1 MAKAKST
8 KARKSKSKR
17 YLVIVESPAKA
28 NTIRRYLGRNF
39 DVKASIGH
47 VRDLPKSK
55 LGVDVDHD
63 FQMKFITI
71 KGKAKIIKELK
82 AAAKKADIVYLAP
95 DPDREGEAIAQHI
108 FDAIDYKGEIYRISF
123 NEITKKA
130 VQAAIE
136 KPTDI
141 AKNLVYAQ
149 QARRALDRLV
159 GYKLSP
165 LLWEKVRS
173 GLSAGRVQSVAMR
186 LILEREKE
194 IEAFVQKEYWSIEC
208 LLAPVSPT
216 AAGHLPKDKKGFEAK
231 LHHIGG
237 EKFEIDNETDAKN
250 AVEEI
255 KKEKLSV
262 KSLTIKDKKRNPSPP
277 FITSTLQSAASVRLG
292 YSAGRTMRIAQ
303 KLYEGMDTG
312 GAEAA
317 GLITYMRTDST
328 RIADE
333 AVAEVREYI
342 KTEAGDNYLPDK
354 PNQYKSKKSAQEGH
368 EAIRPTTVLKTPES
382 VKQYLSADEFKV
394 YDLIWKRFVASQMK
408 PAINTGTTLDVVA
421 GKYLLRAT
429 GTRLKFEGFLKVY
442 QDIKK
447 DEENIIPPLE
457 QGDELNLEEI
467 TPNQHFTQP
476 PPRYS
481 EATLIRDLEEKGIG
495 RPSTYAA
502 IMSTIQSR
510 DYAESIERR
519 LHPTELGRLITE
531 LLMEH
536 FPTILDVQF
545 TAQMEENLDKVEEG
559 DKDWVTLLKEFYGPF
574 AEALEAAHKNMK
586 KVKAEIK
593 TDEICDKCGADMII
607 KFGRFGKFM
616 ACSNYPECKN
626 TKPVSKNGDVGSE
639 PEKTDEKCPE
649 CGSDMVLRNGRF
661 GKFMACSKYPECKT
675 TKPISLGIKCP
686 KECGGEVV
694 SRRTKKGRTFF
705 GCTNYPKCDFTS
717 WQKPVNEPCPECGG
731 KYLVYAASR
740 NKDVIKLNCPE
751 KECKYSKEIA
761 KEPAET
767 ADAASTRTD
776 TAQAESSS

>member
-1 MAKAKST
+1 MVKVKAK
-8 KARKSKSKR
+8 KAQRAKPKR

-28 NTIRRYLGRNF
+28 NTIRRYLGRSF

-55 LGVDVDHD
+55 LGIDVDND

-71 KGKAKIIKELK
+71 KGKAKVIKELK
-82 AAAKKADIVYLAP
+82 TAAKKADIVYLAP

-108 FDAIDYKGEIYRISF
+108 FDAIDYKGEIYRITF

-136 KPTDI
+136 NRTAI
-141 AKNLVYAQ
+141 EKNLVYAQ

-165 LLWEKVRS
+165 LLWDKVRS

-186 LILEREKE
+186 LIIEREKE
-194 IEAFVQKEYWSIEC
+194 VEAFQQKEYWSIES
-208 LLAPVSPT
+208 LLSPVSPKS
-216 AAGHLPKDKKGFEAK
+216 AEQLPKDKKGFEAR
-231 LHHIGG
+231 LHHIDG
-237 EKFEIDNETDAKN
+237 EKFEIDNEADASK

-292 YSAGRTMRIAQ
+292 YSANRTMRLAQ
-303 KLYEGMDTG
+303 RLYEGMDTG

-328 RIADE
+328 RIANE
-333 AVAEVREYI
+333 ALEEVREYI
-342 KTEAGDNYLPDK
+342 KTEAGDDFLPEK
-354 PNQYKSKKSAQEGH
+354 PNTYKSRKSAQEGH
-368 EAIRPTTVLKTPES
+368 EAIRPTTVANTPES
-382 VKQYLSADEFKV
+382 VKKYISADEFKV
-394 YDLIWKRFVASQMK
+394 YSLIWKRFVASQMK
-408 PAINTGTTLDVVA
+408 PAINTGTTLDIDA

-447 DEENIIPPLE
+447 DEENIIPQLE
-457 QGDELNLEEI
+457 QGDELNLAEI
-467 TPNQHFTQP
+467 KANQHFTQP

-519 LHPTELGRLITE
+519 LHPTELGTLITG

-536 FPTILDVQF
+536 FPTIMDVQF

-559 DKDWVTLLKEFYGPF
+559 DMDWVTLLKEFYAPF
-574 AEALEAAHKNMK
+574 AKALEAAHKNMK
-586 KVKAEIK
+586 KIKAEIQ

-626 TKPVSKNGDVGSE
+626 TKPVTKSGDIGSE
-639 PEKTDEKCPE
+639 PEKVDEKCPT
-649 CGSDMVLRNGRF
+649 CGSEMVLRSGRF
-661 GKFMACSKYPECKT
+661 GNFIACSKYPECKT

-705 GCTNYPKCDFTS
+705 GCTNYPKCDFTA

-731 KYLVYAASR
+731 KYLVYAASK

-751 KECKYSKEIA
+751 KGCKYTKETVKESTESSKT
-761 KEPAET
+761 AE
-767 ADAASTRTD
+767 AS